1 MPHKIGCFIHC
12 CTLGRARAPP
22 LQLLLVICTIPW
34 PASHCCGQQPTPT
47 SSLLMHSTAH
57 RPTPHT
63 IYVAIASLSRT
74 PPDSCTRSACSAL
87 PPSQLA
93 QQTRPC
99 ACDNCIARSTLRHHR
114 HHHRILLFC
123 CELRGHQ
130 MPQQGAW
137 PSRGCQQ
144 QYGAVAGSTMTA
156 LHLRTLLHKYT
167 TKCDW
172 HITCLHMAYSG
183 TSI

>member
-1 MPHKIGCFIHC
+1 MLLRCSC
-12 CTLGRARAPP
+12 CWSYAQYRGLHHTAVVNNPLQHQACSCTVQLTGQHHTLYMWPLPAFPERRLTAARALRAVLCHHP
-22 LQLLLVICTIPW
+22 
-34 PASHCCGQQPTPT
+34 
-47 SSLLMHSTAH
+47 SLHSKQG
-57 RPTPHT
+57 P
-63 IYVAIASLSRT
+63 
-74 PPDSCTRSACSAL
+74 
-87 PPSQLA
+87 
-93 QQTRPC
+93 